1 MGSFE
6 EIIHTIDSC
15 LSFKSPSLLQTPA
28 FLDSPSGEIIDIE
41 KESASRSLARVI
53 YSKFHAR
60 EKEIIPRTGKADII
74 RVLRDRFHVLQ
85 SKDEEVPSKSVDVS
99 INRSPGFVHI
109 FGNQG
114 WKPQSGVIGRYYL
127 TAPDAVRRVEQFTR
141 VVDLLNSE
149 GVSFQA
155 KTSWN
160 PSIARTDD
168 SVFYF
173 CTMKEFEEAYDL
185 FESDSLLNT
194 DAEGLLPHSIFV
206 TPVTRSVGMA
216 VEEESLNERGLSFG
230 LERSSRC
237 ADLIIER
244 RRKSNGL
251 VF

>member
-15 LSFKSPSLLQTPA
+15 LSIKSPSLLQTPA
-28 FLDSPSGEIIDIE
+28 FLNSPSGEIIDLD
-41 KESASRSLARVI
+41 KNSASRILARFI

-60 EKEIIPRTGKADII
+60 EKEIVPRTGKADII
-74 RVLRDRFHVLQ
+74 RVMRDRFHLLQ
-85 SKDEEVPSKSVDVS
+85 AEGEKVSPKRMTVS

-127 TAPDAVRRVEQFTR
+127 TAPDAVQRVEQFIR
-141 VVDLLNSE
+141 LVDVLNNE
-149 GVSFQA
+149 GVAFQA

-173 CTMKEFEEAYDL
+173 CTMKEFEEAFDI
-185 FESDSLLNT
+185 FGSDSLLNA
-194 DAEGLLPHSIFV
+194 DGEELLPHSIFV
-206 TPVTRSVGMA
+206 TPVTRSAGMA
-216 VEEESLNERGLSFG
+216 VEESSLKDRGLSFG
-230 LERSSRC
+230 LERSTTC

-244 RRKSNGL
+244 RRKSDRL